1 MSIYTHDE
9 QNNKEKLRVARSNEF
24 MLITIDFS
32 SLAIANRSQDLLQ
45 SIRAAARVKDDS
57 VIVDL
62 LGAILEKK

>member
-9 QNNKEKLRVARSNEF
+9 QHNKEKLRVARSNEF